1 MNTNT
6 LVENSHQENQLVI
19 LPVDIDLLDAIKN
32 FMDDLSNITT
42 VKNFEDYRTIVNR
55 IDKTKVKSYT
65 KLINGFINFFK
76 TNEEALEC
84 GDFNTLKNDP
94 NIYYITDSGSFSFNL
109 QEIYQIA
116 EEPEQDAIKDHL
128 NHIWNLINNTN
139 KSPEEKYI
147 DKIFRDLK
155 SRFSPNLTREEQMMI
170 AKDLFNDFQTQH
182 LDISI
187 VVKVACKKARE
198 LLLQNGADNSSQT
211 LILIDAVEEIDINNF
226 NMIEFMALVGK
237 VGTLFADGENNP
249 LSGLLTSVFEGGI
262 NNPLPIDQLKLEDKD
277 TNKEDSD
284 H

>member
-6 LVENSHQENQLVI
+6 LVENNHQENI
-19 LPVDIDLLDAIKN
+19 SVDIDLLDSIKN

-42 VKNFEDYRTIVNR
+42 TKNFEDYHTIVNH

-76 TNEEALEC
+76 INTEALEC
-84 GDFNTLKNDP
+84 GNFNGLNDP
-94 NIYYITDSGSFSFNL
+94 NIFYTTDNGSFSFNL
-109 QEIYQIA
+109 QEIYENA
-116 EEPEQDAIKDHL
+116 EEGEQDAIKDHL
-128 NHIWNLINNTN
+128 NHIWNIINNTD

-198 LLLQNGADNSSQT
+198 LLLLNGAENSSQT
-211 LILIDAVEEIDINNF
+211 LVLIDAVEEIDINNF

-262 NNPLPIDQLKLEDKD
+262 NPPPPLAIDQLKLDDED
-277 TNKEDSD
+277 D
-284 H
+284 HE

>member
-6 LVENSHQENQLVI
+6 LVENNHQENQLAI
-19 LPVDIDLLDAIKN
+19 RAVDIDLLDAIKN

-42 VKNFEDYRTIVNR
+42 AKNFKDYHTIVIR

-76 TNEEALEC
+76 TNEEALES
-84 GDFNTLKNDP
+84 GDLNTLKNDP
-94 NIYYITDSGSFSFNL
+94 NIYYITDNGSFSFDL
-109 QEIYQIA
+109 QKIYQMA

-139 KSPEEKYI
+139 KLPEEKYI
-147 DKIFRDLK
+147 DKIFKDLK
-155 SRFSPNLTREEQMMI
+155 SRFSPDLTKEEQMMI
-170 AKDLFNDFQTQH
+170 AKDIFNDFQTQH

-187 VVKVACKKARE
+187 VIKAACKKARE
-198 LLLQNGADNSSQT
+198 LLLKNGVENTSQT
-211 LILIDAVEEIDINNF
+211 LVLIDAVEEIDINNF

-237 VGTLFADGENNP
+237 VGTIFANGENNP
-249 LSGLLTSVFEGGI
+249 LSGLLTGVFE
-262 NNPLPIDQLKLEDKD
+262 E
-277 TNKEDSD
+277 